1 MPKFFCNPS
10 TPQHAEFIKRLP
22 AIFDTEGE
30 VIYQGRNVLKRFVN
44 EGQRI
49 IVKSYCDAVWFNRIV
64 YRFFRTPKA
73 QRSYEYADLLLDIGV
88 GSPLPIGYNIQYRGL
103 MIGRSYFACLE
114 SECPFTYRDFRKRSF
129 DNEKDILLAIADTT
143 SKLHEHGVI
152 HKDYSAGNILF
163 GTFDSKVK
171 VEIVDL
177 NRIRFEKV
185 GMEEGCCNF
194 DRLPGTP
201 EALRIMSDEYARL
214 RGFDSEACYK
224 VFIET
229 HGAENK
235 YIR

>member
-1 MPKFFCNPS
+1 MPKLFCNPS
-10 TPQHAEFIKRLP
+10 TPQHAEFIKQLP

-49 IVKSYCDAVWFNRIV
+49 IVKSYCDAVWFNRII
-64 YRFFRTPKA
+64 YRLFRAPKA
-73 QRSYEYADLLLDIGV
+73 QRSYEYADLLLGIGV

-185 GMEEGCCNF
+185 GMEEGCRNF

>member
-64 YRFFRTPKA
+64 YRFFRVPKA

-185 GMEEGCCNF
+185 GMEEGCRNF

>member
-64 YRFFRTPKA
+64 YRFFRAPKA
-73 QRSYEYADLLLDIGV
+73 QRSYEYAALLLDIGV

-185 GMEEGCCNF
+185 GMEEGCRNF